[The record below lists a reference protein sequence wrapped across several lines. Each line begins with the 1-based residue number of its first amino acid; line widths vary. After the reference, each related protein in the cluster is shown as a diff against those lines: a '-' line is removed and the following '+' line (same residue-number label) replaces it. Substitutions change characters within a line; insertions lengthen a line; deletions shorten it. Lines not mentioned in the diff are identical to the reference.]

1 MNLCSFS
8 LCRFHWLKQNAGMFP
23 FLVIQNKACYYSSF
37 CALQLS
43 FQGDTFIF
51 GIERLD
57 AVSALDIYL
66 SAGVPVPDLI
76 AHFLLHF
83 YFVAFQEE
91 KIGKAK

>member
-1 MNLCSFS
+1 MQGC
-8 LCRFHWLKQNAGMFP
+8 FP

-37 CALQLS
+37 WALLLS

-66 SAGVPVPDLI
+66 RALGFHIFLAGVPVPDLI
-76 AHFLLHF
+76 AHFYFTFILLLF
-83 YFVAFQEE
+83 R
-91 KIGKAK
+91 KKK

>member
-1 MNLCSFS
+1 MQGC
-8 LCRFHWLKQNAGMFP
+8 FP
-23 FLVIQNKACYYSSF
+23 FLVIQNKPCYYSSF
-37 CALQLS
+37 WALLLS

-66 SAGVPVPDLI
+66 RALGFHIFLAGVPVPDLI

>member
-1 MNLCSFS
+1 MQGC
-8 LCRFHWLKQNAGMFP
+8 FH

-37 CALQLS
+37 WALLLS

-57 AVSALDIYL
+57 AVSAIDIYL
-66 SAGVPVPDLI
+66 RAHFLAGVPVPDLI

>member
-1 MNLCSFS
+1 MQGC
-8 LCRFHWLKQNAGMFP
+8 FP

-37 CALQLS
+37 WALLLS

-66 SAGVPVPDLI
+66 RALGFHIFLAGVPVPDLI

>member
-1 MNLCSFS
+1 MLLFI
-8 LCRFHWLKQNAGMFP
+8 LLGFATL
-23 FLVIQNKACYYSSF
+23 
-37 CALQLS
+37 LS
-43 FQGDTFIF
+43 RRYLYFWHREIGS
-51 GIERLD
+51 LD

-66 SAGVPVPDLI
+66 RALGFHIFLAGVPVPDLI